1 MLQLLSLDWL
11 FIEEWL
17 SHWFKAYHLDS
28 LVLKYNCSLLCCL
41 GNMAV
46 WAQRPC
52 YRSQNCGY
60 SQRHLNAQLLGNI
73 NVMRKL
79 LRLGDYALTIG
90 IICPNLLFLYMVK
103 WTIMKLNSWCIQSYN
118 EWIGSSQYIFIV
130 CVHSKDHTNCF
141 TVLFYKYILSLSCWA
156 ILMVI
161 NYKIST
167 TSVNIFVNV
176 CWWIPK

>member
-103 WTIMKLNSWCIQSYN
+103 WTIMKLNSWCIQSSSPTMN
-118 EWIGSSQYIFIV
+118 ELVRLSISLLSV
-130 CVHSKDHTNCF
+130 CTPKITQ
-141 TVLFYKYILSLSCWA
+141 TVLLFC
-156 ILMVI
+156 
-161 NYKIST
+161 ST
-167 TSVNIFVNV
+167 NIYYRFPAELF
-176 CWWIPK
+176 WWW